1 LLINVKSV
9 NLMMMSQNKLE
20 FDDLLGQA
28 IECEDEWLDKK
39 LNGHLCYG
47 KGSKAPATTTSN
59 VTQTNLPEYL
69 KPYMVNLANRAEQE
83 SKRPYTPYSRPR
95 IGMLSDDTLSANQAV
110 RDIFGMG
117 QPGIDAAMGA
127 TAGNL
132 AYIQD
137 QMTGPGSQPFQ
148 FTGFQGFDEYNF
160 RDPTEFSKFD
170 FQDVSKFTDEGV
182 IEDYMSPYMQNVV
195 DRQKDAAVK
204 DFQRMQQGRDA
215 QAIRQSGGLESGR
228 KFLQDM
234 LAEEDLQDQLGDIQA
249 QGQQQAFEQ
258 AASMFGQDRTA
269 MMEQESRRYNEL
281 AARERAQA
289 EEFARAGDQA
299 AAEKAR
305 VQAAQYED
313 FARTQANQAQEDR
326 AAAQFGIDAAGAASE
341 QAAQLAKLQ
350 QMARAGDLEAIQALG
365 AVGQQLDLRE
375 QAALDLDYE
384 DFLRQQGYG
393 KEQLNFLSGILRGM
407 PAQMGLTEQRLLQQN
422 PLQQALGA
430 GIGGVSLIKALGG

>member
-1 LLINVKSV
+1 MILV
-9 NLMMMSQNKLE
+9 NPMMMNQNKLE
-20 FDDLLGQA
+20 FDDLLGQVR
-28 IECEDEWLDKK
+28 EVENEWLDRK

-47 KGSKAPATTTSN
+47 KGGGGPSQTTSQ

-69 KPYMVNLANRAEQE
+69 EPYVKNLANRAEAE
-83 SKRPYTPYSRPR
+83 SLRKYRPYKGPR
-95 IGMLSDDTLSANQAV
+95 IGDLGLDTLAANQAV
-110 RDIFGMG
+110 RDLAGAGM
-117 QPGIDAAMGA
+117 PGVDAAMQA

-132 AYIQD
+132 AFLQN
-137 QMTGPGSQPFQ
+137 QMTGAGAQPFQ
-148 FTGFQGFDEYNF
+148 FAGFDGFDQYNF
-160 RDPTEFSKFD
+160 RGPAEFSQFD
-170 FQDVSKFTDEGV
+170 FQDPAKFTDEGV

-234 LAEEDLQDQLGDIQA
+234 LAEEDLQDTLGDIQA

-269 MMEQESRRYNEL
+269 MMEQESKRYNEL
-281 AARERAQA
+281 ASRERAQA

-299 AAEKAR
+299 AAERAR

-341 QAAQLAKLQ
+341 QAAQLARLQ